1 MERKSVFCIILLLLL
16 SIVLGGAQRAE
27 AQDDAE
33 TARDQLFSLV
43 MGQQIGSVMSN
54 AMLAYSL
61 GKAARNELDALR
73 QETAKC
79 GDHCSPDLKR
89 ELHNQETGQAVTK
102 ELIDDLSMRL
112 NMPSGWAI
120 AMKNFFNLE
129 PDKETPEQK
138 AWNDM
143 NRKVNT
149 IATYCYTISDQII
162 EKQQQCEKNT
172 PYQVARDF
180 DNFVDNMCKQKVQK
194 ELAQI
199 GKDLGMKV
207 PRIED
212 SQVAQGH
219 VAQCFASASYYVS
232 WEKAVRKSC
241 GKPNMLMDPKG
252 AARWCIPDPTR
263 EAPKYKLISPRDV
276 EFDWDWLNPA
286 MWRMDV
292 RPKVHEC
299 VYGGGPDTIGT
310 AKLYFWAQEPPP
322 LKFRTS
328 WGGAT
333 IQRISDTGVHGE
345 MFAYDLVGDGHYL
358 GIRVVDKCPA
368 DLASAIRLRQS
379 LLKEVMG
386 PFPY

>member
-1 MERKSVFCIILLLLL
+1 MERKSVFYIILLLLL

-43 MGQQIGSVMSN
+43 MGQEIGSVMSN

-61 GKAARNELDALR
+61 GKAARNDLDALR

-89 ELHNQETGQAVTK
+89 ELHNQETGQEVTK

-120 AMKNFFNLE
+120 AMQNFFSLE

-162 EKQQQCEKNT
+162 EKQQKCDKNT

-199 GKDLGMKV
+199 GKDFISG
-207 PRIED
+207 R
-212 SQVAQGH
+212 
-219 VAQCFASASYYVS
+219 FASRRIKHFFLDLRVDLQGRARIFSARAALAWSSSRSSYS
-232 WEKAVRKSC
+232 SK
-241 GKPNMLMDPKG
+241 
-252 AARWCIPDPTR
+252 
-263 EAPKYKLISPRDV
+263 
-276 EFDWDWLNPA
+276 
-286 MWRMDV
+286 
-292 RPKVHEC
+292 
-299 VYGGGPDTIGT
+299 
-310 AKLYFWAQEPPP
+310 
-322 LKFRTS
+322 
-328 WGGAT
+328 
-333 IQRISDTGVHGE
+333 
-345 MFAYDLVGDGHYL
+345 
-358 GIRVVDKCPA
+358 
-368 DLASAIRLRQS
+368 
-379 LLKEVMG
+379 
-386 PFPY
+386 